1 MWTSAWYESSHS
13 SKMTATSEP
22 RSRSIEVTGWIVK
35 RCIIRKRLDGQ
46 VAIVTAASEGVG
58 EAVSA
63 ELARRGCRVIMA
75 CQTMHTAAEAKQ
87 RILLKYGALNP
98 LCTTMDIADSKM
110 QSLLTPV
117 LPEQLQLEHLDLTS
131 VASVRRFAL
140 RISVTVFKLN
150 FLINKFSPIVDGSRI
165 DVVTSCLSNF
175 LLVQLML
182 PLLKQVGSIARVINV
197 RVPATFCELSKVQ
210 SYCCLPGYGI
220 HDREQMKIER
230 HFKLVY
236 MIRTSEMIR
245 RFVGTGVLV
254 VNVDSGLVRREV
266 VRKSGKWIS
275 KVLAVLC
282 NPIMKSSWTGVQT
295 TMYTALTDQLLTGGY
310 YSNCKLKRTD
320 ELVVEMV
327 AHKQF

>member
-1 MWTSAWYESSHS
+1 M
-13 SKMTATSEP
+13 MTTSEP
-22 RSRSIEVTGWIVK
+22 RSRSTEVTGWIVK

-87 RILLKYGALNP
+87 RILKKYGTLNP
-98 LCTTMDIADSKM
+98 QCTTVDIADSKM

-131 VASVRRFAL
+131 ATSVRQFAL

-150 FLINKFSPIVDGSRI
+150 FLINKFGPILDGSQI
-165 DVVTSCLSNF
+165 NVVTSCLSNF

-182 PLLKQVGSIARVINV
+182 PLLKQAGSIARVINV
-197 RVPATFCELSKVQ
+197 RVPAKFYELSKVQ
-210 SYCCLPGYGI
+210 SYCRLADYGI
-220 HDREQMKIER
+220 HDREQIKIER
-230 HFKLVY
+230 HFRLVH

-245 RFVGTGVLV
+245 RFVGPGVLV
-254 VNVDSGLVRREV
+254 VNVNSGF
-266 VRKSGKWIS
+266 VRKEAVGKSRKWIN
-275 KVLAVLC
+275 KVLAILC
-282 NPIMKSSWTGVQT
+282 NPILKSSWTGVQT
-295 TMYTALTDQLLTGGY
+295 TMYTVLTDQLITGGY
-310 YSNCKLKRTD
+310 YSNCKLRRTD
-320 ELVVEMV
+320 ELVVEIV
-327 AHKQF
+327 ARK